1 MAHTQKHRKSQ
12 KPKDRKNV
20 SNRIFSRY
28 AFRSGQMHSIQG
40 MTNFQVD
47 TAESQVFGFYSN
59 TGQGATEGGPGTGK
73 ALLYTPGMSTEVL
86 GTGLKTRDP
95 GDNTEL
101 PAKIIRCKNGDV
113 IVDCYNGNIT
123 LRGRN
128 ITLDANG
135 GGQDGQIVL
144 SANRIINAK
153 APDIR
158 LQGEKVLIDATNRC
172 DIISKGF
179 FQLKYG
185 FSLAAA
191 HSDMDF
197 GVLAQTI
204 KKDVSFAPRTLEE
217 NENLID
223 TPNNPN

>member
-1 MAHTQKHRKSQ
+1 MGLF
-12 KPKDRKNV
+12 KPKDRKNI
-20 SNRIFSRY
+20 SNRVFDRY

-86 GTGLKTRDP
+86 GTGLKTRAA

-135 GGQDGQIVL
+135 GGQDGQINL
-144 SANRIINAK
+144 IANRIVDAQ

-158 LQGEKVLIDATNRC
+158 LQGEKILVDAKNRV

-191 HSDMDF
+191 HGDMDF
-197 GVLAQTI
+197 GVLAQTL
-204 KKDVSFAPRTLEE
+204 KNDVSFNPRTTED
-217 NENLID
+217 N
-223 TPNNPN
+223 

>member
-1 MAHTQKHRKSQ
+1 MPHTQKHRSQ

-20 SNRIFSRY
+20 SNRVFSRY

-86 GTGLKTRDP
+86 GTGLKTRSA

-101 PAKIIRCKNGDV
+101 PAKIIRCHNGDV

-135 GGQDGQIVL
+135 GGQDGQINL
-144 SANRIINAK
+144 IANRIVDAQ

-158 LQGEKVLIDATNRC
+158 LQGEKILVDATNRV

-191 HSDMDF
+191 HGDMDF
-197 GVLAQTI
+197 GVLAETL
-204 KKDVSFAPRTLEE
+204 KKDVSFAPRTLED
-217 NENLID
+217 N
-223 TPNNPN
+223 

>member
-1 MAHTQKHRKSQ
+1 MGRYKTI
-12 KPKDRKNV
+12 DRKNV
-20 SNRIFSRY
+20 ENVVYSRF
-28 AFRSGQMHSIQG
+28 ALKSGQMHGIHG
-40 MTNFQVD
+40 MANFEVQ
-47 TAESQVFGFYSN
+47 TQESQNFGFYSN

-73 ALLYTPGMSTEVL
+73 AVLYTPGQSLEVL
-86 GTGLKTRDP
+86 GTGLKTRDA

-135 GGQDGQIVL
+135 GGQDGQINL
-144 SANRIINAK
+144 IANRIVDAQ
-153 APDIR
+153 APEIR
-158 LQGEKVLIDATNRC
+158 LQGEKVLIDATNRV

-191 HSDMDF
+191 HSDVDF
-197 GVLAQTI
+197 GVLTQTL
-204 KKDVSFAPRTLEE
+204 KKDVSFNPRTTED
-217 NENLID
+217 N
-223 TPNNPN
+223 

>member
-1 MAHTQKHRKSQ
+1 MSRT
-12 KPKDRKNV
+12 KPKDRKNTE
-20 SNRIFSRY
+20 NRVFTRY
-28 AFRSGQMHSIQG
+28 ALRSGQMHSIHG
-40 MTNFQVD
+40 MANFQVD
-47 TAESQVFGFYSN
+47 TQESQVFGFYSN

-86 GTGLKTRDP
+86 GTGLKTRNP
-95 GDNTEL
+95 GDNSEL

-135 GGQDGQIVL
+135 GGQDGQIFL

-153 APDIR
+153 APDVR
-158 LQGEKVLIDATNRC
+158 LQGEKVLIDATNRV

-191 HSDMDF
+191 HGDMDF
-197 GVLAQTI
+197 GVLTQTL

-217 NENLID
+217 NKNLID

>member
-1 MAHTQKHRKSQ
+1 MGKYKTR
-12 KPKDRKNV
+12 DRKNV
-20 SNRIFSRY
+20 EQRQFARY
-28 AFRSGQMHSIQG
+28 SLKSGQMHSIHG
-40 MTNFQVD
+40 MANFEVQ
-47 TAESQVFGFYSN
+47 TQESQAFGLYSN
-59 TGQGATEGGPGTGK
+59 TGQGGTEGGPGTGK
-73 ALLYTPGMSTEVL
+73 ALLYTPGQSLEVL
-86 GTGLKTRDP
+86 GTGLKTRNA

-135 GGQDGQIVL
+135 GGQDGQINL
-144 SANRIINAK
+144 ITNRIVDAQ

-158 LQGEKVLIDATNRC
+158 LQGEKILVDAKNRV

-191 HSDMDF
+191 HGDMDF
-197 GVLAQTI
+197 GVLAQTL
-204 KKDVSFAPRTLEE
+204 KNDVSFNPRTTED
-217 NENLID
+217 N
-223 TPNNPN
+223 

>member
-1 MAHTQKHRKSQ
+1 MGLF

-20 SNRIFSRY
+20 EKDIRERYSFS
-28 AFRSGQMHSIQG
+28 SGSMHSIHG
-40 MTNFQVD
+40 MSNFEVQ
-47 TAESQVFGFYSN
+47 TQESQVLGFYSN
-59 TGQGATEGGPGTGK
+59 TGQGGTEGGPGTGK

-86 GTGLKTRDP
+86 GTGLKVRNA

-135 GGQDGQIVL
+135 GGQDGQFVVKSERLADIG
-144 SANRIINAK
+144 

-158 LQGEKVLIDATNRC
+158 VQGEKVTVKATKDMNV
-172 DIISKGF
+172 IAKG
-179 FQLKYG
+179 QLELKYG
-185 FSLAAA
+185 FMVAA
-191 HSDMDF
+191 
-197 GVLAQTI
+197 
-204 KKDVSFAPRTLEE
+204 SFADEKFGALTA
-217 NENLID
+217 NLKK
-223 TPNNPN
+223 TQLSTERKL

>member
-1 MAHTQKHRKSQ
+1 MGKYKTR
-12 KPKDRKNV
+12 DRKNV
-20 SNRIFSRY
+20 EQSQFARY
-28 AFRSGQMHSIQG
+28 SLKSGQMHSIHG
-40 MTNFQVD
+40 MANFEVQ
-47 TAESQVFGFYSN
+47 TQESQVFGLYSN
-59 TGQGATEGGPGTGK
+59 TGQGGTEGGPGTGK
-73 ALLYTPGMSTEVL
+73 ALLYTPGQSLEVL
-86 GTGLKTRDP
+86 GTGLKTRNA

-101 PAKIIRCKNGDV
+101 PAKIIRCRNGDV

-135 GGQDGQIVL
+135 GGQDGQINL
-144 SANRIINAK
+144 IANRIVDAQ

-158 LQGEKVLIDATNRC
+158 LQGEKILVDAKNRV

-191 HSDMDF
+191 HGDMDF
-197 GVLAQTI
+197 GVLAQTL
-204 KKDVSFAPRTLEE
+204 KNDVSFNPRTTED
-217 NENLID
+217 N
-223 TPNNPN
+223 

>member
-1 MAHTQKHRKSQ
+1 MGKFKTR
-12 KPKDRKNV
+12 DRKNV
-20 SNRIFSRY
+20 EKDIRERYSFS
-28 AFRSGQMHSIQG
+28 SGSMHSIHG
-40 MTNFQVD
+40 MSNFEVQ
-47 TAESQVFGFYSN
+47 TQESQTFGFYSN
-59 TGQGATEGGPGTGK
+59 TGQGGTEGGPGTGK
-73 ALLYTPGMSTEVL
+73 ALLYTPGQSLEVL
-86 GTGLKTRDP
+86 GTGLKVRNA

-135 GGQDGQIVL
+135 GGQDGQIFL
-144 SANRIINAK
+144 SGTRIINAK

-158 LQGEKVLIDATNRC
+158 LQGEKILVDATNRV

-191 HSDMDF
+191 HGDMDF
-197 GVLAQTI
+197 GVLTQTL
-204 KKDVSFAPRTLEE
+204 KKDILATPTTLGDE
-217 NENLID
+217 
-223 TPNNPN
+223 

>member
-1 MAHTQKHRKSQ
+1 MPFF
-12 KPKDRKNV
+12 KPKDRKNCERDCKERY
-20 SNRIFSRY
+20 SFS
-28 AFRSGQMHSIQG
+28 SGSMHSIHG
-40 MTNFQVD
+40 MSNFEVQ
-47 TAESQVFGFYSN
+47 TQESQTFGFYSN
-59 TGQGATEGGPGTGK
+59 TGQGGTEGGPGTGK

-86 GTGLKTRDP
+86 GTGLKVRNA

-135 GGQDGQIVL
+135 GGQDGQIIL

-158 LQGEKVLIDATNRC
+158 LQGEKILVDATNRV

-191 HSDMDF
+191 HGDMDF
-197 GVLAQTI
+197 GVLTQTL
-204 KKDVSFAPRTLEE
+204 KKDILATPKTLGDE
-217 NENLID
+217 
-223 TPNNPN
+223 

>member
-1 MAHTQKHRKSQ
+1 MARHKSQ

-20 SNRIFSRY
+20 SNRVFGRY
-28 AFRSGQMHSIQG
+28 AFRDGQMHSIQG

>member
-1 MAHTQKHRKSQ
+1 MARHKSQ

-20 SNRIFSRY
+20 SNRVFGRY
-28 AFRSGQMHSIQG
+28 AFRDGQMHSIQG

-86 GTGLKTRDP
+86 GTGLKTRAP

-128 ITLDANG
+128 ITLEANG

-158 LQGEKVLIDATNRC
+158 LQGEKILVDATNRV

>member
-1 MAHTQKHRKSQ
+1 MARRKSQ

-20 SNRIFSRY
+20 SNRVFGRY
-28 AFRSGQMHSIQG
+28 AFRDGQMHSIQG

-86 GTGLKTRDP
+86 GTGLKTRAA

-135 GGQDGQIVL
+135 GGQDGQINL
-144 SANRIINAK
+144 IANRIVDAQ

-158 LQGEKVLIDATNRC
+158 LQGEKILVDATNRV

-204 KKDVSFAPRTLEE
+204 KKDVSFKPRTLEE
-217 NENLID
+217 G
-223 TPNNPN
+223 

>member
-1 MAHTQKHRKSQ
+1 MTRHRTR

-20 SNRIFSRY
+20 SNRVFSRY

-86 GTGLKTRDP
+86 GTGLKTRAA

-128 ITLDANG
+128 ITLEANG

-158 LQGEKVLIDATNRC
+158 LQGEKILVDATNRV

-185 FSLAAA
+185 FSLAAS
-191 HSDMDF
+191 HSDVDF
-197 GVLAQTI
+197 GVLVQTL
-204 KKDVSFAPRTLEE
+204 KKDVSFAPRTTEE
-217 NENLID
+217 NAGLL
-223 TPNNPN
+223 NNPEDS

>member
-1 MAHTQKHRKSQ
+1 MGKYKTR
-12 KPKDRKNV
+12 DRKNV
-20 SNRIFSRY
+20 EQRQFARY
-28 AFRSGQMHSIQG
+28 SLKSGQMHSIHG
-40 MTNFQVD
+40 MANFEVQ
-47 TAESQVFGFYSN
+47 TQESQAFGLYSN
-59 TGQGATEGGPGTGK
+59 TGQGGTEGGPGTGK
-73 ALLYTPGMSTEVL
+73 ALLYTPGQSLEVL
-86 GTGLKTRDP
+86 GTGLKTRNA

-135 GGQDGQIVL
+135 GGQDGQINL
-144 SANRIINAK
+144 IANRIVDAQ

-158 LQGEKVLIDATNRC
+158 LQGEKILVDATNRV

-191 HSDMDF
+191 HGDMDF
-197 GVLAQTI
+197 GVLAQTL
-204 KKDVSFAPRTLEE
+204 KNDVSFNPRTTED
-217 NENLID
+217 N
-223 TPNNPN
+223 

>member
-1 MAHTQKHRKSQ
+1 MAHNQKHKSR

-20 SNRIFSRY
+20 STRVFSRY

-86 GTGLKTRDP
+86 GTGLKTRSP

-101 PAKIIRCKNGDV
+101 PAKIIRCRNGDV

-128 ITLDANG
+128 ITLEANG
-135 GGQDGQIVL
+135 GGQDGQIIL

-158 LQGEKVLIDATNRC
+158 LQGEKILVDASNRV

-191 HSDMDF
+191 HGDMDF
-197 GVLAQTI
+197 GVLAETL
-204 KKDVSFAPRTLEE
+204 KKDVSFTPRTLEE
-217 NENLID
+217 NAGLL
-223 TPNNPN
+223 NNPEEG

>member
-1 MAHTQKHRKSQ
+1 MARHKSQ

-20 SNRIFSRY
+20 HSRVFGRY
-28 AFRSGQMHSIQG
+28 AFRDGQMHSIHG

-86 GTGLKTRDP
+86 GTGLKTRNA

-128 ITLDANG
+128 ITLEANG
-135 GGQDGQIVL
+135 GGQDGQINL
-144 SANRIINAK
+144 IANRIVDAQ

-158 LQGEKVLIDATNRC
+158 LQGEKILVDATNRV

-191 HSDMDF
+191 HGDMDF
-197 GVLAQTI
+197 GVLAQTL
-204 KKDVSFAPRTLEE
+204 KKDVSFKPRTLEE
-217 NENLID
+217 G
-223 TPNNPN
+223 

>member
-1 MAHTQKHRKSQ
+1 MGLF

-20 SNRIFSRY
+20 EKDIRERYSFS
-28 AFRSGQMHSIQG
+28 SGSMHSIHG
-40 MTNFQVD
+40 MSNFEVQ
-47 TAESQVFGFYSN
+47 TQESQVLGFYSN
-59 TGQGATEGGPGTGK
+59 TGQGGTEGGPGTGK
-73 ALLYTPGMSTEVL
+73 ALLYTPGQSLEVL
-86 GTGLKTRDP
+86 GTGLKVRNA

-113 IVDCYNGNIT
+113 IVECINGNIT

-135 GGQDGQIVL
+135 GGQDGQINL
-144 SANRIINAK
+144 IANRIVDAQ

-158 LQGEKVLIDATNRC
+158 LQGEKILVDATNRV

-191 HSDMDF
+191 HGDMDF
-197 GVLAQTI
+197 GVLTQTL
-204 KKDVSFAPRTLEE
+204 KKDILATPTTLGDE
-217 NENLID
+217 
-223 TPNNPN
+223 

>member
-1 MAHTQKHRKSQ
+1 MARRKSQ
-12 KPKDRKNV
+12 KPKDGKNV
-20 SNRIFSRY
+20 SNRVFGRY
-28 AFRSGQMHSIQG
+28 AFRDGQMHSIQG

-86 GTGLKTRDP
+86 GTGLKTRNA

-128 ITLDANG
+128 ITLEANG

-158 LQGEKVLIDATNRC
+158 LQGEKILVDATNRV

-204 KKDVSFAPRTLEE
+204 KKDVSFKPRTLEE
-217 NENLID
+217 G
-223 TPNNPN
+223 

>member
-1 MAHTQKHRKSQ
+1 MGRHRTR

-86 GTGLKTRDP
+86 GTGLKTRAP

-128 ITLDANG
+128 ITLEANG

-158 LQGEKVLIDATNRC
+158 LQGEKILVDATNRV

-191 HSDMDF
+191 HGGMDF
-197 GVLAQTI
+197 GVLTQTL
-204 KKDVSFAPRTLEE
+204 KKDILATPTTLG
-217 NENLID
+217 D
-223 TPNNPN
+223 G

>member
-1 MAHTQKHRKSQ
+1 MARHKSQ

-20 SNRIFSRY
+20 SNRVFGRY
-28 AFRSGQMHSIQG
+28 AFRDGQMHSIQG

-86 GTGLKTRDP
+86 GTGLKTRNA

-101 PAKIIRCKNGDV
+101 PAKIIRCKNGDM

-135 GGQDGQIVL
+135 GGQDGQINL
-144 SANRIINAK
+144 IGTRIINAD

-158 LQGEKVLIDATNRC
+158 LQGEKILIDATNRC
-172 DIISKGF
+172 DIIAKGF

-185 FSLAAA
+185 FSLAAS
-191 HSDMDF
+191 HSDVDF
-197 GVLAQTI
+197 GVLAQTL
-204 KKDVSFAPRTLEE
+204 KNDVSFAPRTTED
-217 NENLID
+217 N
-223 TPNNPN
+223 

>member
-1 MAHTQKHRKSQ
+1 MGKYKTR
-12 KPKDRKNV
+12 DRKNV
-20 SNRIFSRY
+20 EQRQFARY
-28 AFRSGQMHSIQG
+28 SLKSGQMHSIHG
-40 MTNFQVD
+40 MANFEVQ
-47 TAESQVFGFYSN
+47 TQESQVFGLYSN
-59 TGQGATEGGPGTGK
+59 TGQGGTEGGPGTGK
-73 ALLYTPGMSTEVL
+73 ALLYTPGQSLEVL
-86 GTGLKTRDP
+86 GTGLKTRNA

-135 GGQDGQIVL
+135 GGQDGQINL
-144 SANRIINAK
+144 IANRIVDAQ

-158 LQGEKVLIDATNRC
+158 LQGEKILVAANNRV

-191 HSDMDF
+191 HGDMDF
-197 GVLAQTI
+197 GVLAQTL
-204 KKDVSFAPRTLEE
+204 KNDVSFNPRTTED
-217 NENLID
+217 N
-223 TPNNPN
+223 

>member
-1 MAHTQKHRKSQ
+1 MGKYKTR
-12 KPKDRKNV
+12 DRKNV
-20 SNRIFSRY
+20 EQRQFARY
-28 AFRSGQMHSIQG
+28 SLKSGQMHSIHG
-40 MTNFQVD
+40 MANFEVQ
-47 TAESQVFGFYSN
+47 TQESQVFGLYSN
-59 TGQGATEGGPGTGK
+59 TGQGGTEGGPGTGK
-73 ALLYTPGMSTEVL
+73 ALLYTPGQSLEVL
-86 GTGLKTRDP
+86 GTGLKTRNA

-135 GGQDGQIVL
+135 GGQDGQINL
-144 SANRIINAK
+144 IANRIVDAQ

-158 LQGEKVLIDATNRC
+158 LQGEKILVDAKNRV

-191 HSDMDF
+191 HGDMDF
-197 GVLAQTI
+197 GVLAQTL
-204 KKDVSFAPRTLEE
+204 KNDVSFNPRTTED
-217 NENLID
+217 N
-223 TPNNPN
+223 

>member
-1 MAHTQKHRKSQ
+1 
-12 KPKDRKNV
+12 
-20 SNRIFSRY
+20 
-28 AFRSGQMHSIQG
+28 MHSIHG
-40 MTNFQVD
+40 MANFQVD
-47 TAESQVFGFYSN
+47 TQESQVFGFYSN

-86 GTGLKTRDP
+86 GTGLKTRNP
-95 GDNTEL
+95 GDNSEL

-135 GGQDGQIVL
+135 GGQDGQIFL

-153 APDIR
+153 APDVR
-158 LQGEKVLIDATNRC
+158 LQGEKVLIDATNRV

-191 HSDMDF
+191 HGDMDF
-197 GVLAQTI
+197 GVLAQTL
-204 KKDVSFAPRTLEE
+204 KKDVSFTPRTLEE
-217 NENLID
+217 NENLVD

>member
-1 MAHTQKHRKSQ
+1 MGKFKTR
-12 KPKDRKNV
+12 DRKNV
-20 SNRIFSRY
+20 EKYITERYSFS
-28 AFRSGQMHSIQG
+28 SGSMHSIHG
-40 MTNFQVD
+40 MSNFEVQ
-47 TAESQVFGFYSN
+47 TQESQNFGFYSN
-59 TGQGATEGGPGTGK
+59 TGQGGTEGGPGTGK
-73 ALLYTPGMSTEVL
+73 AVLYTPGMSTEVL
-86 GTGLKTRDP
+86 GTGLKTRAA

-101 PAKIIRCKNGDV
+101 PAKIIRCRNGDV

-135 GGQDGQIVL
+135 GGQDGQIIL

-158 LQGEKVLIDATNRC
+158 LQGEKILVDATNRV

-191 HSDMDF
+191 HGDMDF
-197 GVLAQTI
+197 GVLTQTL
-204 KKDVSFAPRTLEE
+204 KKDILATPTTLGDE
-217 NENLID
+217 
-223 TPNNPN
+223 

>member
-1 MAHTQKHRKSQ
+1 MGKYKTR
-12 KPKDRKNV
+12 DRKNV
-20 SNRIFSRY
+20 EQRQFARY
-28 AFRSGQMHSIQG
+28 SLKSGQMHSIHG
-40 MTNFQVD
+40 MANFEVQ
-47 TAESQVFGFYSN
+47 TQESQAFGLYSN
-59 TGQGATEGGPGTGK
+59 TGQGGTEGGPGTGK
-73 ALLYTPGMSTEVL
+73 ALLYTPGQSLEVL
-86 GTGLKTRDP
+86 GTGLKTRNS

-135 GGQDGQIVL
+135 GGQDGQINL
-144 SANRIINAK
+144 IANRIVDAQ

-158 LQGEKVLIDATNRC
+158 LQGEKILVDAKNRV

-191 HSDMDF
+191 HGDMDF
-197 GVLAQTI
+197 GVLAQTL
-204 KKDVSFAPRTLEE
+204 KNDVSFNPRTTED
-217 NENLID
+217 N
-223 TPNNPN
+223 

>member
-1 MAHTQKHRKSQ
+1 M
-12 KPKDRKNV
+12 
-20 SNRIFSRY
+20 SNSKASNDGQNLERDVHLRY
-28 AFRSGQMHSIQG
+28 CVQSGQSSIHG
-40 MTNFQVD
+40 DTLLEFQ
-47 TAESQVFGFYSN
+47 TQEAQSFAFYADKGEGKS
-59 TGQGATEGGPGTGK
+59 GSGGPGTGK
-73 ALLYTPGMSTEVL
+73 AVLYTPGQSLEVL
-86 GTGLKTRDP
+86 GTGLKTRNA
-95 GDNTEL
+95 GDNSEL

-135 GGQDGQIVL
+135 GGQDGQIIL

-158 LQGEKVLIDATNRC
+158 LQGEKILVDATNRV

-191 HSDMDF
+191 HGDMDF
-197 GVLAQTI
+197 GVLTQTL
-204 KKDVSFAPRTLEE
+204 KKDILATPTTLGDE
-217 NENLID
+217 
-223 TPNNPN
+223 

>member
-1 MAHTQKHRKSQ
+1 
-12 KPKDRKNV
+12 
-20 SNRIFSRY
+20 
-28 AFRSGQMHSIQG
+28 MHSIQG

-86 GTGLKTRDP
+86 GTGLKTRAA

-135 GGQDGQIVL
+135 GGQDGQINL
-144 SANRIINAK
+144 IANRIVDAQ

-158 LQGEKVLIDATNRC
+158 LQGEKILIDATNRV

-185 FSLAAA
+185 FSLAAS
-191 HSDMDF
+191 HSDVDF
-197 GVLAQTI
+197 GVLVQTL
-204 KKDVSFAPRTLEE
+204 KKDVSFTPRTLEE
-217 NENLID
+217 G
-223 TPNNPN
+223 